1 VENKYY
7 KKVLVVD
14 DEADVRNYLSSAL
27 KEYGFNVSI
36 ACDGFEALAAVQ
48 KEIPDLISLDLVMP
62 KHSGVKFFRD
72 LQKNKDWAKIPV
84 LIVTGHARDDL
95 GKVDFDTMMMQ
106 GPGVYLEK
114 PVKPENYIEKV
125 CHLLNIEPPEEIK
138 NTRKPINADDLR
150 NKLAETL
157 AGADAETLKK
167 ALEMLDKNK
176 K

>member
-1 VENKYY
+1 MSNIINK
-7 KKVLVVD
+7 KILVVD

-27 KEYGFNVSI
+27 KEYGFTVNTAS
-36 ACDGFEALAAVQ
+36 DGFEALDAIQ

-62 KHSGVKFFRD
+62 KHSGIKFFRD
-72 LQKNKDWAKIPV
+72 LQKNKEWSKIPV

-125 CHLLNIEPPEEIK
+125 CQLLKIEPPEEIK
-138 NTRKPINADDLR
+138 NKRQPINAAQLR
-150 NKLAETL
+150 IKLAETL
-157 AGADAETLKK
+157 AGADADTLKK
-167 ALEMLDKNK
+167 ALEMLDKK
-176 K
+176 